1 MYTIID
7 EEGNERIAHASDFQD
22 VTITFTPVE
31 WQELLDMF
39 EYRRKTFPSPLAKA
53 QRTIYKKIV
62 ENEPKIKDS
71 LTVVHDSR
79 KEKEQ

>member
-7 EEGNERIAHASDFQD
+7 EAGNKRIAGVLDFQD

-31 WQELLDMF
+31 WQELQAMF
-39 EYRRKTFPSPLAKA
+39 EYRRKTFPSPLAKT
-53 QRTIYKKIV
+53 QRTIYKKIM
-62 ENEPKIKDS
+62 ENEPKLKDG
-71 LTVVHDSR
+71 LTVIHDSR

>member
-7 EEGNERIAHASDFQD
+7 EAGDKRIAGVLDFQD

-31 WQELLDMF
+31 WQELQSMF

-53 QRTIYKKIV
+53 QRTIYKKIMERV
-62 ENEPKIKDS
+62 TEIFC
-71 LTVVHDSR
+71 
-79 KEKEQ
+79 EQIFINNLL